1 MHRNIQQRTLIR
13 RSAYDPTKFFR
24 RQPQYKPNYCRC
36 QYRRVMIESG
46 VQKDESGGGLVD
58 LCYLDSIFEFD
69 PDHYLRQ
76 VIETA

>member
-1 MHRNIQQRTLIR
+1 MV
-13 RSAYDPTKFFR
+13 K
-24 RQPQYKPNYCRC
+24 
-36 QYRRVMIESG
+36 SG